1 MQECGDSDVL
11 TYGAIRII
19 PTAHTVLLHGKP
31 VHLAKMEYRLLFY
44 LFQHMGETLPR
55 QDILSVVWGTPPSLK
70 TRTLDMHICALRRKL
85 SLRNDLVAI
94 PGIGYKLHPSKR
106 KGNDKVV

>member
-31 VHLAKMEYRLLFY
+31 VHLAKMEYQLLYY
-44 LFQHMGETLPR
+44 LFQHADEVVLQ
-55 QDILSVVWGTPPSLK
+55 QDIMSAVWGTPPNLK
-70 TRTLDMHICALRRKL
+70 SRTLDIHICTLRKKL
-85 SLRNDLVAI
+85 F
-94 PGIGYKLHPSKR
+94 PSK
-106 KGNDKVV
+106 DLETVTKVGYGLRSHKMLPP

>member
-55 QDILSVVWGTPPSLK
+55 QDILSVVWGPPP
-70 TRTLDMHICALRRKL
+70 
-85 SLRNDLVAI
+85 V
-94 PGIGYKLHPSKR
+94 
-106 KGNDKVV
+106 